1 MYIFV
6 FFFALE
12 KIFFFARTATA
23 LEESL
28 WMKTRRYEGTAKGWQ
43 NDNQII
49 RR

>member
-28 WMKTRRYEGTAKGWQ
+28 WMKTRRYGQGMAK
-43 NDNQII
+43 
-49 RR
+49 